1 MISAFSFSDDVG
13 EEKHMG
19 GSQREDA
26 KSTLVV
32 QKYVPL
38 KDLELTNHFLF
49 GEVMCDPETCRTV
62 LEIILGRKI
71 SRVKFHNREQEME
84 VHPLYKGIRL
94 DVCFADEENTIY
106 SVEIQNAKRYNIPR
120 RSRHY
125 QSMIDVKILPK
136 GEYDYSGLP
145 DGIVI
150 FICTFDL
157 FGRGRYCYTFEN
169 RCVEEADL
177 PLGDGTRKI
186 FLNTRGKNEDETDR
200 SLIEFLHCIE
210 HTNEMRSENR
220 KIQQILSR
228 VQKVKWDV
236 EVEGRYMTTLSLLNE
251 MKADWRAEAIVEGR
265 AVGRAEGRAEGWVEG
280 KQQEA
285 RRYSAL
291 TVRLLE
297 QKRYDDLEKAAKNND
312 FREEMYKIFEI
323 E

>member
-1 MISAFSFSDDVG
+1 MMDAFSFSDDVG

-19 GSQREDA
+19 ESQREGV
-26 KSTLVV
+26 KSTLAV

-71 SRVKFHNREQEME
+71 SRVKFHNREQDVE

-94 DVCFADEENTIY
+94 DVCFADEENIIY
-106 SVEIQNAKRYNIPR
+106 SVEIQNVNRYNIPR

-136 GEYDYSGLP
+136 GEYDYSRLP

-169 RCVEEADL
+169 RCIEEANL
-177 PLGDGTRKI
+177 LLGDGTRKI
-186 FLNTRGKNEDETDR
+186 FLNTRGKNEDETNKN
-200 SLIEFLHCIE
+200 LIEFLHCIE
-210 HTNEMRSENR
+210 HTNDMQSENK

-228 VQKVKWDV
+228 VQKVKRDA
-236 EVEGRYMTTLSLLNE
+236 EVEGRYMTTLSLMNE
-251 MKADWRAEAIVEGR
+251 MKADWRAEGIAEGR
-265 AVGRAEGRAEGWVEG
+265 EEGRAEGKE
-280 KQQEA
+280 QEA

-297 QKRYDDLEKAAKNND
+297 QKRYADLEKAARDSN
-312 FREEMYKIFEI
+312 FREEMYKMFGI